1 MSTSKKTQSDD
12 KKEAKSKTLAEKSKA
27 VSKTASK
34 AEKAKT
40 DKSKTEKAKT
50 EKAKTEKTKTEKG
63 KAATTKAADKPVK
76 KSAEKDEK
84 TKTQK
89 KEVKGKVSQTKAT
102 KEEKEVKETKA
113 TTKAKTS
120 AKKAADKVE
129 DKEVKAAKEEKA
141 AKAPKAPKAEKPAKA
156 AKTKAEPVEKE
167 SQASGELD
175 EDAQEKFKLKLKEL
189 LSLAKKKKNVL
200 EYDEISDQLSE
211 LNLNEDQLDSVLEVL
226 EKSGIDVLRMS
237 EDVDDIPVD
246 DEDIDLDD
254 EEEVDMENID
264 LSVPD
269 GVSIEDPVR
278 MYLKE
283 IGKVPLLNADQEI
296 VLAQDMENGMLAERV
311 LKAQDRDALDLKD
324 DEKALIEGKSDAEL
338 QELIDLGNDAKNK
351 LAEANLRLVV
361 SIAKRYVGRGMLF
374 LDLIQEGNLGLIKAV
389 EKFDFRKGFK
399 FSTYATWWIRQAI
412 TRAIAD
418 QARTIRIPV
427 HMVETINKLI
437 RISRQLLQELGR
449 EPLPEEI
456 AKEMNMPVERVR
468 EILKISQEPVSL
480 ETPIGEEE
488 DSHLGDFIQDDN
500 VPVPADAAAFTL
512 LKEQLVEV
520 LGTLTE
526 REQKVLRLRF
536 GLDDGR
542 ARTLEEV
549 GKEFNVT
556 RERIR
561 QIEAKALRKLRH
573 PSRSRKLKDYLD

>member
-1 MSTSKKTQSDD
+1 MAK
-12 KKEAKSKTLAEKSKA
+12 KKETGETN
-27 VSKTASK
+27 VASN
-34 AEKAKT
+34 
-40 DKSKTEKAKT
+40 
-50 EKAKTEKTKTEKG
+50 
-63 KAATTKAADKPVK
+63 
-76 KSAEKDEK
+76 
-84 TKTQK
+84 
-89 KEVKGKVSQTKAT
+89 
-102 KEEKEVKETKA
+102 
-113 TTKAKTS
+113 
-120 AKKAADKVE
+120 
-129 DKEVKAAKEEKA
+129 
-141 AKAPKAPKAEKPAKA
+141 A
-156 AKTKAEPVEKE
+156 AKTKGVAANAATPE
-167 SQASGELD
+167 A
-175 EDAQEKFKLKLKEL
+175 DAAREKFQERLKEL
-189 LSLAKKKKNVL
+189 LNLAKKKKNML
-200 EYDEISDQLSE
+200 EYQEISDFFA
-211 LNLNEDQLDSVLEVL
+211 DMQLDAEKFEKILDFLEANN
-226 EKSGIDVLRMS
+226 IDVLRIT
-237 EDVDDIPVD
+237 DDD
-246 DEDIDLDD
+246 SDEDILLEVDD
-254 EEEVDMENID
+254 EEEIEVEKID

-283 IGKVPLLNADQEI
+283 IGKVPLLSAEEEIELAKRMELGDQE
-296 VLAQDMENGMLAERV
+296 
-311 LKAQDRDALDLKD
+311 
-324 DEKALIEGKSDAEL
+324 
-338 QELIDLGNDAKNK
+338 AKK
-351 LAEANLRLVV
+351 RLAEANLRLVV

-389 EKFDFRKGFK
+389 EKFDYRKGYK

-437 RISRQLLQELGR
+437 RVSRQLLQELGR
-449 EPLPEEI
+449 EPTPEEI
-456 AKEMNMPVERVR
+456 AAEMNMPVERVR

-512 LKEQLVEV
+512 LKEQLEEV

-526 REQKVLRLRF
+526 REQKVLTLRF
-536 GLDDGR
+536 GLEDGR

-573 PSRSRKLKDYLD
+573 PSRSRKLKDYLE

>member
-1 MSTSKKTQSDD
+1 MAK
-12 KKEAKSKTLAEKSKA
+12 KKEN
-27 VSKTASK
+27 
-34 AEKAKT
+34 T
-40 DKSKTEKAKT
+40 DN
-50 EKAKTEKTKTEKG
+50 
-63 KAATTKAADKPVK
+63 
-76 KSAEKDEK
+76 
-84 TKTQK
+84 
-89 KEVKGKVSQTKAT
+89 KEVLGEN
-102 KEEKEVKETKA
+102 KEN
-113 TTKAKTS
+113 S
-120 AKKAADKVE
+120 
-129 DKEVKAAKEEKA
+129 
-141 AKAPKAPKAEKPAKA
+141 A
-156 AKTKAEPVEKE
+156 AKTADAGAENGV
-167 SQASGELD
+167 AN
-175 EDAQEKFKLKLKEL
+175 AQEKFQIKLREL
-189 LSLAKKKKNVL
+189 LALAKKKKNML
-200 EYDEISDQLSE
+200 EYQEISDFFS
-211 LNLNEDQLDSVLEVL
+211 DMQLDAEQFEKILDFLEANN
-226 EKSGIDVLRMS
+226 IDVLRITDD
-237 EDVDDIPVD
+237 DVDDEMLLDVD
-246 DEDIDLDD
+246 DEDEI
-254 EEEVDMENID
+254 EVEKID

-283 IGKVPLLNADQEI
+283 IGKVPLLSAEEEIELAKRMELGDQE
-296 VLAQDMENGMLAERV
+296 
-311 LKAQDRDALDLKD
+311 
-324 DEKALIEGKSDAEL
+324 
-338 QELIDLGNDAKNK
+338 AKK
-351 LAEANLRLVV
+351 RLAEANLRLVV

-389 EKFDFRKGFK
+389 EKFDYRKGYK

-437 RISRQLLQELGR
+437 RVSRQLLQELGR
-449 EPLPEEI
+449 EPTPEEI
-456 AKEMNMPVERVR
+456 AAEMNMPVERVR

-512 LKEQLVEV
+512 LKEQLEEV

-526 REQKVLRLRF
+526 REQKVLTLRF
-536 GLDDGR
+536 GLEDGR

-573 PSRSRKLKDYLD
+573 PSRSKRLKDFLI

>member
-1 MSTSKKTQSDD
+1 MSTKKVDNEKDAKTKETSVVAADKAKNTKKAKTNKKEEEKKTVEDNKENLEETKE
-12 KKEAKSKTLAEKSKA
+12 KKTKKKSKNIIIKVDKQSAEK
-27 VSKTASK
+27 KTKASK
-34 AEKAKT
+34 A
-40 DKSKTEKAKT
+40 
-50 EKAKTEKTKTEKG
+50 
-63 KAATTKAADKPVK
+63 
-76 KSAEKDEK
+76 
-84 TKTQK
+84 
-89 KEVKGKVSQTKAT
+89 
-102 KEEKEVKETKA
+102 
-113 TTKAKTS
+113 
-120 AKKAADKVE
+120 KKAE
-129 DKEVKAAKEEKA
+129 EVSENEETN
-141 AKAPKAPKAEKPAKA
+141 EN
-156 AKTKAEPVEKE
+156 EM
-167 SQASGELD
+167 D
-175 EDAQEKFKLKLKEL
+175 EETREKFKTKLKEL
-189 LSLAKKKKNVL
+189 LSIAKKKKNVL
-200 EYDEISDQLSE
+200 EYDEISDYLAD
-211 LNLNEDQLDSVLEVL
+211 LNLDEEKLDKVLEVL
-226 EKSGIDVLRMS
+226 EQSGIDVLRMS
-237 EDVDDIPVD
+237 DDTQDMVDDD
-246 DEDIDLDD
+246 DDLDIDFDD

-283 IGKVPLLNADQEI
+283 IGKVPLLTADEEI
-296 VLAQDMENGMLAERV
+296 ELAKKMEAGMLAEKL
-311 LKAQDRDALDLKD
+311 LKAEDRSKVKIRDEEKEIVEGLSD
-324 DEKALIEGKSDAEL
+324 DELR
-338 QELIDLGNDAKNK
+338 DLVDRGTMAKNK

-437 RISRQLLQELGR
+437 RVSRQLLQELGR

>member
-1 MSTSKKTQSDD
+1 MAK
-12 KKEAKSKTLAEKSKA
+12 KKETGETN
-27 VSKTASK
+27 V
-34 AEKAKT
+34 
-40 DKSKTEKAKT
+40 
-50 EKAKTEKTKTEKG
+50 
-63 KAATTKAADKPVK
+63 AAN
-76 KSAEKDEK
+76 
-84 TKTQK
+84 
-89 KEVKGKVSQTKAT
+89 
-102 KEEKEVKETKA
+102 
-113 TTKAKTS
+113 
-120 AKKAADKVE
+120 
-129 DKEVKAAKEEKA
+129 
-141 AKAPKAPKAEKPAKA
+141 A
-156 AKTKAEPVEKE
+156 AKTKGAAANAATPE
-167 SQASGELD
+167 A
-175 EDAQEKFKLKLKEL
+175 DAAREKFQERLKEL
-189 LSLAKKKKNVL
+189 LNLAKKKKNML
-200 EYDEISDQLSE
+200 EYQEISDFFADMQLE
-211 LNLNEDQLDSVLEVL
+211 AEQFDKILDFLEANN
-226 EKSGIDVLRMS
+226 IDVLRIT
-237 EDVDDIPVD
+237 DDDSDDEILLDVD
-246 DEDIDLDD
+246 DEDEI
-254 EEEVDMENID
+254 EVEKID

-283 IGKVPLLNADQEI
+283 IGKVPLLSAEEEIELAKRMELGDQE
-296 VLAQDMENGMLAERV
+296 
-311 LKAQDRDALDLKD
+311 
-324 DEKALIEGKSDAEL
+324 
-338 QELIDLGNDAKNK
+338 AKK
-351 LAEANLRLVV
+351 RLAEANLRLVV

-389 EKFDFRKGFK
+389 EKFDYRKGYK

-437 RISRQLLQELGR
+437 RVSRQLLQELGR
-449 EPLPEEI
+449 EPTPEEI
-456 AKEMNMPVERVR
+456 AAEMNMPVERVR

-512 LKEQLVEV
+512 LKEQLEEV

-526 REQKVLRLRF
+526 REQKVLTLRF
-536 GLDDGR
+536 GLEDGR

-573 PSRSRKLKDYLD
+573 PSRSRKLKDYLE

>member
-1 MSTSKKTQSDD
+1 MDENTQ
-12 KKEAKSKTLAEKSKA
+12 AKF
-27 VSKTASK
+27 
-34 AEKAKT
+34 
-40 DKSKTEKAKT
+40 
-50 EKAKTEKTKTEKG
+50 
-63 KAATTKAADKPVK
+63 
-76 KSAEKDEK
+76 DEK
-84 TKTQK
+84 LT
-89 KEVKGKVSQTKAT
+89 G
-102 KEEKEVKETKA
+102 
-113 TTKAKTS
+113 
-120 AKKAADKVE
+120 
-129 DKEVKAAKEEKA
+129 
-141 AKAPKAPKAEKPAKA
+141 
-156 AKTKAEPVEKE
+156 
-167 SQASGELD
+167 
-175 EDAQEKFKLKLKEL
+175 L
-189 LSLAKKKKNVL
+189 LAVAKKKKNVL
-200 EYDEISDQLSE
+200 EYQEIVDYFSDATLGEEQF
-211 LNLNEDQLDSVLEVL
+211 DKIIEVL
-226 EKSGIDVLRMS
+226 EQNNVDILRIT
-237 EDVDDIPVD
+237 ED
-246 DEDIDLDD
+246 DEVDA
-254 EEEVDMENID
+254 EEIVLSEEDEVDVENID

-269 GVSIEDPVR
+269 GISIEDPVR

-283 IGKVPLLNADQEI
+283 IGKVPLLSAEDEIEFALKMEAGAVAQEKI
-296 VLAQDMENGMLAERV
+296 AILEKRIGNVDEAEEAEIREEIKS
-311 LKAQDRDALDLKD
+311 LKEELEAG
-324 DEKALIEGKSDAEL
+324 DE
-338 QELIDLGNDAKNK
+338 AKK
-351 LAEANLRLVV
+351 RLAEANLRLVV

-389 EKFDFRKGFK
+389 EKFDHRKGFK

-437 RISRQLLQELGR
+437 RVSRQLLQELGR
-449 EPLPEEI
+449 EPTPEEI
-456 AKEMNMPVERVR
+456 AEEMKLPVERVR

-520 LGTLTE
+520 LSTLIE

>member
-1 MSTSKKTQSDD
+1 MDKNTQ
-12 KKEAKSKTLAEKSKA
+12 AKF
-27 VSKTASK
+27 
-34 AEKAKT
+34 
-40 DKSKTEKAKT
+40 
-50 EKAKTEKTKTEKG
+50 
-63 KAATTKAADKPVK
+63 
-76 KSAEKDEK
+76 DEK
-84 TKTQK
+84 LT
-89 KEVKGKVSQTKAT
+89 G
-102 KEEKEVKETKA
+102 
-113 TTKAKTS
+113 
-120 AKKAADKVE
+120 
-129 DKEVKAAKEEKA
+129 
-141 AKAPKAPKAEKPAKA
+141 
-156 AKTKAEPVEKE
+156 
-167 SQASGELD
+167 
-175 EDAQEKFKLKLKEL
+175 L
-189 LSLAKKKKNVL
+189 LAVAKKKKNVL
-200 EYDEISDQLSE
+200 EYQEIVDYFSDATLGEEQF
-211 LNLNEDQLDSVLEVL
+211 DKIIEVL
-226 EKSGIDVLRMS
+226 EQNNVDILRIT
-237 EDVDDIPVD
+237 ED
-246 DEDIDLDD
+246 DEVDA
-254 EEEVDMENID
+254 EEIVLSEEDEVDVENID

-269 GVSIEDPVR
+269 GISIEDPVR

-283 IGKVPLLNADQEI
+283 IGKVPLLSAEDEIEFALKMEAGAVAQEKI
-296 VLAQDMENGMLAERV
+296 AILEKRIGNVDEAEEAEIREEIKS
-311 LKAQDRDALDLKD
+311 LKEELEAG
-324 DEKALIEGKSDAEL
+324 DE
-338 QELIDLGNDAKNK
+338 AKK
-351 LAEANLRLVV
+351 RLAEANLRLVV

-389 EKFDFRKGFK
+389 EKFDHRKGFK

-437 RISRQLLQELGR
+437 RVSRQLLQELGR
-449 EPLPEEI
+449 EPTPEEI
-456 AKEMNMPVERVR
+456 AEEMKLPVERVR

-520 LGTLTE
+520 LSTLTE

>member
-1 MSTSKKTQSDD
+1 MGNKPD
-12 KKEAKSKTLAEKSKA
+12 
-27 VSKTASK
+27 
-34 AEKAKT
+34 
-40 DKSKTEKAKT
+40 
-50 EKAKTEKTKTEKG
+50 G
-63 KAATTKAADKPVK
+63 KNRETMGQEDFMKIIGELIAAGK
-76 KSAEKDEK
+76 
-84 TKTQK
+84 QK
-89 KEVKGKVSQTKAT
+89 KGVL
-102 KEEKEVKETKA
+102 EESEIR
-113 TTKAKTS
+113 
-120 AKKAADKVE
+120 AAFS
-129 DKEVKAAKEEKA
+129 
-141 AKAPKAPKAEKPAKA
+141 
-156 AKTKAEPVEKE
+156 T
-167 SQASGELD
+167 
-175 EDAQEKFKLKLKEL
+175 LKLT
-189 LSLAKKKKNVL
+189 
-200 EYDEISDQLSE
+200 
-211 LNLNEDQLDSVLEVL
+211 EDQYELIVRVL
-226 EKSGIDVLRMS
+226 EKNDIDVLQVVE
-237 EDVDDIPVD
+237 EDDTEVPD
-246 DEDIDLDD
+246 DELDIIDENG
-254 EEEVDMENID
+254 EEEQDLLD
-264 LSVPD
+264 LSIPD
-269 GVSIEDPVR
+269 SINIEDPVR

-283 IGKVPLLNADQEI
+283 IGKVPLLT
-296 VLAQDMENGMLAERV
+296 AE
-311 LKAQDRDALDLKD
+311 
-324 DEKALIEGKSDAEL
+324 EE
-338 QELIDLGNDAKNK
+338 IDLAKRMESGDEDAKK
-351 LAEANLRLVV
+351 RLAEANLRLVV

-389 EKFDFRKGFK
+389 EKFDYNKGFK

-427 HMVETINKLI
+427 HMVETINKLV
-437 RISRQLLQELGR
+437 RVSRQLLQELGR
-449 EPLPEEI
+449 EPSPDEI
-456 AKEMNMPVERVR
+456 AERMEIPVERVR

-500 VPVPADAAAFTL
+500 VPVPADASAFTL

>member
-1 MSTSKKTQSDD
+1 M
-12 KKEAKSKTLAEKSKA
+12 EEKM
-27 VSKTASK
+27 
-34 AEKAKT
+34 
-40 DKSKTEKAKT
+40 
-50 EKAKTEKTKTEKG
+50 EKTTKKSTKS
-63 KAATTKAADKPVK
+63 TKAA
-76 KSAEKDEK
+76 KD
-84 TKTQK
+84 
-89 KEVKGKVSQTKAT
+89 
-102 KEEKEVKETKA
+102 VKETVE
-113 TTKAKTS
+113 TN
-120 AKKAADKVE
+120 VNEE
-129 DKEVKAAKEEKA
+129 DKKVKF
-141 AKAPKAPKAEKPAKA
+141 
-156 AKTKAEPVEKE
+156 
-167 SQASGELD
+167 
-175 EDAQEKFKLKLKEL
+175 QERLQEL
-189 LSLAKKKKNVL
+189 LAVAKKKKNSL
-200 EYDEISDQLSE
+200 EYQEVSDYFKDLELDADEFEKI
-211 LNLNEDQLDSVLEVL
+211 LDFMEANN
-226 EKSGIDVLRMS
+226 IDVLRIIDDD
-237 EDVDDIPVD
+237 DVDD
-246 DEDIDLDD
+246 DIILEE
-254 EEEVDMENID
+254 EEEVEVEKID

-283 IGKVPLLNADQEI
+283 IGKVPLLSAEEEIELAKRMELGDQE
-296 VLAQDMENGMLAERV
+296 
-311 LKAQDRDALDLKD
+311 
-324 DEKALIEGKSDAEL
+324 
-338 QELIDLGNDAKNK
+338 AKKK

-389 EKFDFRKGFK
+389 EKFDYRKGYK

-437 RISRQLLQELGR
+437 RVSRQLLQELGR
-449 EPLPEEI
+449 EPTPEEI
-456 AKEMNMPVERVR
+456 AEEMNMPVERVR

-512 LKEQLVEV
+512 LKEQLEEV

-526 REQKVLRLRF
+526 REQKVLTLRF
-536 GLDDGR
+536 GLEDGR

-573 PSRSRKLKDYLD
+573 PSRSRKLKDYLE

>member
-1 MSTSKKTQSDD
+1 MEMNMGKFS
-12 KKEAKSKTLAEKSKA
+12 EKL
-27 VSKTASK
+27 V
-34 AEKAKT
+34 
-40 DKSKTEKAKT
+40 
-50 EKAKTEKTKTEKG
+50 
-63 KAATTKAADKPVK
+63 
-76 KSAEKDEK
+76 
-84 TKTQK
+84 
-89 KEVKGKVSQTKAT
+89 
-102 KEEKEVKETKA
+102 
-113 TTKAKTS
+113 
-120 AKKAADKVE
+120 
-129 DKEVKAAKEEKA
+129 
-141 AKAPKAPKAEKPAKA
+141 
-156 AKTKAEPVEKE
+156 
-167 SQASGELD
+167 
-175 EDAQEKFKLKLKEL
+175 EL
-189 LSLAKKKKNVL
+189 LELAKKKKNVL
-200 EYDEISDQLSE
+200 EYQEISDFFK
-211 LNLNEDQLDSVLEVL
+211 DQPLEVEQMEKVLDFL
-226 EKSGIDVLRMS
+226 EASGVDVLRIS
-237 EDVDDIPVD
+237 GNDEELILDVDDD
-246 DEDIDLDD
+246 ADIEKMDD
-254 EEEVDMENID
+254 EEEIELDKID
-264 LSVPD
+264 LSVPE

-283 IGKVPLLNADQEI
+283 IGKVSLLTADEEI
-296 VLAQDMENGMLAERV
+296 ELAKRMEQG
-311 LKAQDRDALDLKD
+311 
-324 DEKALIEGKSDAEL
+324 DEE
-338 QELIDLGNDAKNK
+338 AKK
-351 LAEANLRLVV
+351 RLAEANLRLVV

-389 EKFDFRKGFK
+389 EKFDYRKGYK

-437 RISRQLLQELGR
+437 RVSRQLLQELGR
-449 EPLPEEI
+449 EPTPEEI
-456 AKEMNMPVERVR
+456 AEEMKMPVERVR

-512 LKEQLVEV
+512 LKEQLIEV

-526 REQKVLRLRF
+526 REQKVLKLRF

>member
-1 MSTSKKTQSDD
+1 MEMNMGKFS
-12 KKEAKSKTLAEKSKA
+12 EKL
-27 VSKTASK
+27 V
-34 AEKAKT
+34 
-40 DKSKTEKAKT
+40 
-50 EKAKTEKTKTEKG
+50 G
-63 KAATTKAADKPVK
+63 
-76 KSAEKDEK
+76 
-84 TKTQK
+84 
-89 KEVKGKVSQTKAT
+89 
-102 KEEKEVKETKA
+102 
-113 TTKAKTS
+113 
-120 AKKAADKVE
+120 
-129 DKEVKAAKEEKA
+129 
-141 AKAPKAPKAEKPAKA
+141 
-156 AKTKAEPVEKE
+156 
-167 SQASGELD
+167 
-175 EDAQEKFKLKLKEL
+175 L
-189 LSLAKKKKNVL
+189 LELAKKKKNVL
-200 EYDEISDQLSE
+200 EYQEISDYFK
-211 LNLNEDQLDSVLEVL
+211 DQPLDAEQMDKIFDFLEA
-226 EKSGIDVLRMS
+226 SGVDVLRITENS
-237 EDVDDIPVD
+237 ADDLMLD
-246 DEDIDLDD
+246 DDMDIDGLDD
-254 EEEVDMENID
+254 EEEVELDKID
-264 LSVPD
+264 LSVPE

-283 IGKVPLLNADQEI
+283 IGKVPLLSAEEEIELAKKMEQGDENAKK
-296 VLAQDMENGMLAERV
+296 R
-311 LKAQDRDALDLKD
+311 
-324 DEKALIEGKSDAEL
+324 
-338 QELIDLGNDAKNK
+338 
-351 LAEANLRLVV
+351 LAEAKLRLVV

-389 EKFDFRKGFK
+389 EKFDYRKGYK

-437 RISRQLLQELGR
+437 RVSRQLLQELGR
-449 EPLPEEI
+449 EPTPEEI
-456 AKEMNMPVERVR
+456 AEEMDMPVDRVR